1 MEWEAQEEGFVAK
14 ILMPEGSRDI
24 PVGTTVALLVEE
36 QADVA
41 AFADYTPGAA
51 AAPPAAPPA
60 AAPEA
65 PAGGSFPPHQVL
77 GMPSLSPTMNQGSI
91 LVWKKKEGDE
101 VAAGDILAEVET
113 DKVRQ
118 RGHACMAGG
127 LTGWPAAVWLLVAAA
142 VGEAVAGCPAGGST
156 FY

>member
-51 AAPPAAPPA
+51 AAAAPA
-60 AAPEA
+60 A

-91 LVWKKKEGDE
+91 LAWKKKEGDE

-113 DKVRQ
+113 DKVRLEGAGMGGWHGWMAWWAMLGRPSGRQ
-118 RGHACMAGG
+118 RR
-127 LTGWPAAVWLLVAAA
+127 
-142 VGEAVAGCPAGGST
+142 
-156 FY
+156 